1 MGTLPRRIR
10 ILVSPVCLGLL
21 LAAPEAGAQSTAE
34 IADPVELQETD
45 IFGMGARSMGMG
57 GAYTGVAEDITA
69 IAYNPAGLSQIR
81 RIEISTGF
89 AHDDLEW
96 KTTHAGVGVQ
106 DRTATRLDHAAVA
119 YPVPTYRGSL
129 VVGFGFHRWADLD
142 VDTWRQGYL
151 IEPTSTVRGL
161 YEEELF
167 QREGTVNAFTGAV
180 AYDLSPNIS
189 VGASITYLHGN
200 LSETLS
206 RSNYRAT
213 LVGNQVELDL
223 GTPGDPDSR
232 LFQETVS
239 TESDINGFTGSLGV
253 LGYMDSGFRF
263 GAAIDLPVRLDYDG
277 NQAYSLEDYEK
288 VDEYPLVYF
297 ENRITLPLTL
307 KGGVSWGRKG
317 FLLAGGLRW
326 TDYTQIDYAG
336 RILAP
341 PDQTGRRESAYRS
354 VVAVNLGAEYQLAAA
369 PVRFRAGFFTEPL
382 PYKLIA
388 ADPDFVFVPDDNDPN
403 TYDDFS
409 IAYRDYPVADITSDQ
424 KFFTLGAGIVLDRS
438 LTVDAAFVHG
448 WWERS
453 TPAGYENTTDYFPTV
468 PTTEKVTQNRFFVS
482 TTFHLE

>member
-1 MGTLPRRIR
+1 MGPLPRQLKT
-10 ILVSPVCLGLL
+10 LVSPLCLGLL
-21 LAAPEAGAQSTAE
+21 LVAPETGAQSTAE
-34 IADPVELQETD
+34 TADPVELQETD
-45 IFGMGARSMGMG
+45 IFGMGARAMGMG

-69 IAYNPAGLSQIR
+69 IAYNPAGLAQIR
-81 RIEISTGF
+81 RIELSTGL
-89 AHDDLEW
+89 AHDDQEW

-106 DRTATRLDHAAVA
+106 DRTATRLDHAAIA

-151 IEPTSTVRGL
+151 IAPTSTVRGL

-167 QREGTVNAFTGAV
+167 QREGIINAFTGAV
-180 AYDLSPNIS
+180 GYDLSPNIS
-189 VGASITYLHGN
+189 VGASLTYLNGD

-223 GTPGDPDSR
+223 GNPGDPDSR
-232 LFQETVS
+232 VFQETVS
-239 TESDINGFTGSLGV
+239 TTSDIDGYTGSLGI
-253 LGYMDSGFRF
+253 LGYTDSGLRL
-263 GAAIDLPVRLDYDG
+263 GAALDLPVRLNYDG
-277 NQAYSLEDYEK
+277 DQLYTLEDYEK

-297 ENRITLPLTL
+297 ENQITLPLSL
-307 KGGVSWGRKG
+307 KGGISWGRSG
-317 FLLAGGLRW
+317 LLLAGSLRW

-341 PDQTGRRESAYRS
+341 DREPAYRS
-354 VVAVNLGAEYQLAAA
+354 VVAVNLGAEYQLASA
-369 PVRFRAGFFTEPL
+369 PLRFRAGFFTEPL

-388 ADPDFVFVPDDNDPN
+388 ADPDFVFVPDDNNPG
-403 TYDDFS
+403 TTDDVS
-409 IAYRDYPVADITSDQ
+409 VLYRDYPKADITSDQ
-424 KFFTLGAGIVLDRS
+424 KFLTVGAGIVLDRS
-438 LTVDAAFVHG
+438 LTLDAAFVHG

-453 TPAGYENTTDYFPTV
+453 TPAGYENTTDFFPTM